1 LPVGFF
7 RKAKFRT
14 EGAANMI
21 LDRLD
26 NAHLY
31 QTLLPRLRQA
41 FDFLRSADLASLPP
55 GRHDVSGD
63 DIFALVQEYRT
74 RPASEG
80 FWESH
85 RKYIDVQHVI
95 SGAERMG
102 YAHLATL
109 AVRQPY
115 DADKDLLILDG
126 SGDFFTVAAGM
137 FTIFAPQDAHMPCLA
152 VAEPAPVKKIVIKVA
167 V

>member
-1 LPVGFF
+1 MV
-7 RKAKFRT
+7 
-14 EGAANMI
+14 

-26 NAHLY
+26 NAAPY
-31 QTLLPRLRQA
+31 QALLPRLRQA
-41 FDFLRSADLASLPP
+41 FDFLRSADLAGLPQ
-55 GRHDVSGD
+55 GRHDVAGND
-63 DIFALVQEYRT
+63 LFALVQEYRT
-74 RPASEG
+74 KPGSEG

-85 RKYIDVQHVI
+85 RKYIDVQYVVA
-95 SGAERMG
+95 GVERMG
-102 YAHLATL
+102 YANLATL

-126 SGDFFTVAAGM
+126 SGDFLTVGAGM

-152 VAEPAPVKKIVIKVA
+152 AGEPAAVRKVVIKVA